1 MNWRNDQGFTLL
13 EVIVALSI
21 TSLCLLLLSSG
32 INSLAKAQEGIE
44 TDRQI
49 DWHIFVNQFEYYL
62 EGSELMAFEPGQLVV
77 REEDQEVVEYREIN
91 GNFIRRRK
99 NGTQQMIMD
108 IEQVALHRRGGSMTV
123 TGIFPS
129 GEVYEA
135 RIWVSSWHEE

>member
-1 MNWRNDQGFTLL
+1 MNWKNDQGFTLL

-32 INSLAKAQEGIE
+32 ISSLAKAQEGIE

-49 DWHIFVNQFEYYL
+49 DWHMFVNQFEYYI
-62 EGSELMAFEPGQLVV
+62 EGSELMTFEPGQLVV

-108 IEQVALHRRGGSMTV
+108 IEQLTLHRRGNAMTI
-123 TGIFPS
+123 TGVFPS